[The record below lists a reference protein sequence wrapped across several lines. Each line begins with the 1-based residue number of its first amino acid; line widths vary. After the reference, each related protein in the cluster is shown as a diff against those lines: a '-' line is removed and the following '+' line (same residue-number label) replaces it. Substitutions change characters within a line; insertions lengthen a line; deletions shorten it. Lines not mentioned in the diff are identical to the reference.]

1 MLGKP
6 RGEGA
11 VRHGTRR
18 DARGHWHPASG
29 TSVQGPS
36 PGRRQP
42 RGDVA
47 GAQPLVLAVC
57 AGLECREQAVT
68 AQPSP
73 VHVCTGNV

>member
-1 MLGKP
+1 MEAAGSAGMP
-6 RGEGA
+6 AGTGTAAWHRGTGNT
-11 VRHGTRR
+11 GL
-18 DARGHWHPASG
+18 
-29 TSVQGPS
+29 QGPS

-42 RGDVA
+42 QGDVA